1 MQKLERRNTYTPR
14 DASQVS
20 GNCDYVLNKEQIPS
34 VHSLKTLSN
43 NSDVNQRQHT
53 GGHKVNVYV
62 INKNGKPLMP
72 CKPAKARHLL
82 EDKKAKV
89 VSRKPFTIQLLW
101 DCEENTQ
108 PVILGVDAGYHF
120 VGFSATTDKQEII
133 AGQIELRTDI
143 PKKLLEKRMYRHN
156 RRNRLW
162 HRQPRFNNRKHE
174 NGCLVPSIQHKLDS
188 HIRLVEKLKK
198 LLPVSKITV
207 EVAGFDIQKIKNPDI
222 EGDGYQQGEQLG
234 FWNVREYV
242 LHRDNHRCQ
251 HPNCKHKKDNVLVV
265 HHINGRAEGAT
276 DRPEE
281 LITLHKSCHDDH
293 HSGKNILPK
302 VKIKQFKPETF
313 MTTVKWKLVN
323 RLRELYPNVKVCHT
337 YGHITKNNRIKNNL
351 PKSHVDDAFV
361 ISGGNG
367 QKRCKPLFFKQV
379 RRNNRSIQKNR
390 KGFSRSIRRKRY
402 SLQPYDLVVKDGKEC
417 FIKGVFNKGKWVR
430 LVDVFGVI
438 VNCNIEK
445 IELICYGK
453 GIFN

>member
-1 MQKLERRNTYTPR
+1 
-14 DASQVS
+14 
-20 GNCDYVLNKEQIPS
+20 
-34 VHSLKTLSN
+34 
-43 NSDVNQRQHT
+43 
-53 GGHKVNVYV
+53 
-62 INKNGKPLMP
+62 
-72 CKPAKARHLL
+72 
-82 EDKKAKV
+82 
-89 VSRKPFTIQLLW
+89 
-101 DCEENTQ
+101 
-108 PVILGVDAGYHF
+108 
-120 VGFSATTDKQEII
+120 
-133 AGQIELRTDI
+133 
-143 PKKLLEKRMYRHN
+143 
-156 RRNRLW
+156 
-162 HRQPRFNNRKHE
+162 
-174 NGCLVPSIQHKLDS
+174 
-188 HIRLVEKLKK
+188 LKK

-234 FWNVREYV
+234 FWNVRECV

-293 HSGKNILPK
+293 HSGKIILPK

-367 QKRCKPLFFKQV
+367 QKRCKPLFL
-379 RRNNRSIQKNR
+379 NRSDETTVAFK
-390 KGFSRSIRRKRY
+390 KS
-402 SLQPYDLVVKDGKEC
+402 
-417 FIKGVFNKGKWVR
+417 
-430 LVDVFGVI
+430 
-438 VNCNIEK
+438 
-445 IELICYGK
+445 
-453 GIFN
+453 